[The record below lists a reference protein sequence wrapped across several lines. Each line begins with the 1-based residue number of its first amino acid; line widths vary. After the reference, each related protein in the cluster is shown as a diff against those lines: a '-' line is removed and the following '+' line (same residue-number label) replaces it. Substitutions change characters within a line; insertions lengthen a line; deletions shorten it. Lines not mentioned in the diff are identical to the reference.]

1 MERRESFHR
10 FIYLFCMLLFSIGFP
25 WTLLRPNVWRTQ
37 DPSWNPMQ
45 TQRTNNPTNYK
56 SHAPSREFLI
66 ETHSTESGGHC
77 SRFRGTTN
85 DERRSCIDKKVI
97 EWKTRVRAS
106 TRSRHRLAQIRMKG
120 REREREKQQPKHVLH
135 LIPMKETLVSL
146 STGKF
151 CRFCC
156 LFLLSIKALLVH
168 GSHNTENAKRR
179 DEEKTR

>member
-45 TQRTNNPTNYK
+45 TQRTNKATNYK
-56 SHAPSREFLI
+56 SHASSREFLI

-77 SRFRGTTN
+77 SRFRGATN
-85 DERRSCIDKKVI
+85 DDRALTKRWSSERREWERARDRGIDSHKS
-97 EWKTRVRAS
+97 EWK
-106 TRSRHRLAQIRMKG
+106 G
-120 REREREKQQPKHVLH
+120 EREREKQQPKHVLH